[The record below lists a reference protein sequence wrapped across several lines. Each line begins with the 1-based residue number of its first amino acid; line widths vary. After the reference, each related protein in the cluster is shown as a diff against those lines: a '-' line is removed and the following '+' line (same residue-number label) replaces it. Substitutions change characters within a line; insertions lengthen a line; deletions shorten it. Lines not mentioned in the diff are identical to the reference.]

1 MRILF
6 FGDSI
11 TDAGRVREMT
21 EPDTKLGSGYV
32 AYAASKLYERNPVK
46 YEVYN
51 RGIGGNRIVDLYA
64 RIKNDCW
71 NLEPDVL
78 SILVGINDI
87 WHELK
92 RRDGVEI
99 ERFAKMYRM
108 LLEDTKKAL
117 PNTKIIICE
126 PFVLKGTATEEKFD
140 KFLEIK
146 EYAKVIKA
154 FAEEFGASYV
164 PLQARFDEMGAK
176 YSNDV
181 FLADGVHP
189 TMRGAVVL
197 ANEWL
202 KVFDKVEAEI

>member
-11 TDAGRVREMT
+11 TDADRPRDVT

-32 AYAASKLYERNPVK
+32 AYAASKLYERDLVK
-46 YEVYN
+46 YEIYN
-51 RGIGGNRIVDLYA
+51 KGINGNRIVDLYA
-64 RIKNDCW
+64 RIKRECW
-71 NLEPDVL
+71 NLKPDVL
-78 SILVGINDI
+78 SILIGVNDI
-87 WHELK
+87 WHELAYGN
-92 RRDGVEI
+92 GVEI
-99 ERFAKMYRM
+99 ERFEKIYRM

-126 PFVLKGTATEEKFD
+126 PFVLKGTATEENLD

-154 FAEEFGASYV
+154 LAEEFGASYV

-176 YSNDV
+176 YGNST
-181 FLADGVHP
+181 LLRDGVHP
-189 TMRGAVVL
+189 TLRGAVVL

-202 KVFDKVEAEI
+202 KVFDKVEAEM